1 MKKKYFLGILLCYV
15 VTGILMI
22 GSTIRNNIGYSIG
35 DTVLAEKIEEQYA
48 VRENDIQNMGVVPSG
63 TEDEET
69 GQTMEAENERGGA
82 SIQEQSKRIGR
93 EGTEKEGTQ
102 KEDSE
107 KEKSEKEDSDAEQ
120 PPQNVFQKV
129 DKSYLD
135 DALFIGDS
143 RTLGLMEYGGVSQA
157 TYFADSGMSVFN
169 LEKTTVPV
177 AGYGKTDIQS
187 LLKQKKFGKIYFMM
201 GINEAGYPWKTL
213 EKKYKETVAMI
224 RDMQPDAQIF
234 LCANLMMTEEK
245 SGQSKAIN
253 NEVICKINA
262 MIEKLASKNEMYYID
277 VNEIFT
283 DKKGNLSETYSNDGV
298 HVLGKYYRDWMDWIC
313 TKGVV

>member
-69 GQTMEAENERGGA
+69 EQTMEAENERGGA
-82 SIQEQSKRIGR
+82 SIQEQQEIIKR
-93 EGTEKEGTQ
+93 EGTEKE
-102 KEDSE
+102 DSE
-107 KEKSEKEDSDAEQ
+107 KVKSEKEDSDAEQ
-120 PPQNVFQKV
+120 QPQKVFQKV
-129 DKSYLD
+129 DKSYLN

-157 TYFADSGMSVFN
+157 SYFADSGMSVFN

-177 AGYGKTDIQS
+177 AGYGKTDIRS

-224 RDMQPDAQIF
+224 QDMQPDAQIF

-253 NEVICKINA
+253 NKVICKINA

-283 DKKGNLSETYSNDGV
+283 DKKGNLIETYSNDGV

>member
-69 GQTMEAENERGGA
+69 EQTMEAENERGGA
-82 SIQEQSKRIGR
+82 SIQEQQEIIKR
-93 EGTEKEGTQ
+93 EGTEKE
-102 KEDSE
+102 DSE
-107 KEKSEKEDSDAEQ
+107 KVKSEKEDSDAEQ
-120 PPQNVFQKV
+120 QPQKVFQKV
-129 DKSYLD
+129 DKSYLN

-157 TYFADSGMSVFN
+157 SYFADSGMSVFN
-169 LEKTTVPV
+169 LEKTTVTV
-177 AGYGKTDIQS
+177 EGYGKTDIWS
-187 LLKQKKFGKIYFMM
+187 LLEQKKFGKIYFMM
-201 GINEAGYPWKTL
+201 GINEAGYPWKIL
-213 EKKYKETVAMI
+213 KKKYKETVAMI

-253 NEVICKINA
+253 NKVICKINA

-283 DKKGNLSETYSNDGV
+283 DKKGNLCETYSNDGV

>member
-69 GQTMEAENERGGA
+69 EQTMEAENERGGE
-82 SIQEQSKRIGR
+82 SIQEIIKR
-93 EGTEKEGTQ
+93 EGTEKE
-102 KEDSE
+102 DSE
-107 KEKSEKEDSDAEQ
+107 KVKSEKEDSDAEQ
-120 PPQNVFQKV
+120 QPQKVFQKV
-129 DKSYLD
+129 DKSYLN

-157 TYFADSGMSVFN
+157 SYFADSGMSVFN

-177 AGYGKTDIQS
+177 AGYGKTDIRS

-253 NEVICKINA
+253 NKVICKINA

-283 DKKGNLSETYSNDGV
+283 DKKGNLCETYSNDGV

>member
-48 VRENDIQNMGVVPSG
+48 VRKNDIQNMGVVPSG

-69 GQTMEAENERGGA
+69 EHTMEAENERGGA
-82 SIQEQSKRIGR
+82 SIQEQQEIIKR
-93 EGTEKEGTQ
+93 EGTEKV
-102 KEDSE
+102 
-107 KEKSEKEDSDAEQ
+107 KSEKEDSDAEQ
-120 PPQNVFQKV
+120 QPQKVFQKV
-129 DKSYLD
+129 DESYLN

-157 TYFADSGMSVFN
+157 SYFADSGMSVFN

-177 AGYGKTDIQS
+177 AGYGKTDIRS

-213 EKKYKETVAMI
+213 KKKYKETVAMI

-253 NEVICKINA
+253 NKVICKINA

-277 VNEIFT
+277 GNEIFT
-283 DKKGNLSETYSNDGV
+283 DKKSNLY
-298 HVLGKYYRDWMDWIC
+298 
-313 TKGVV
+313 

>member
-1 MKKKYFLGILLCYV
+1 MKKKYFLGIQLCYV
-15 VTGILMI
+15 VTGILII

-48 VRENDIQNMGVVPSG
+48 VRENDIQNTGVVPSG

-69 GQTMEAENERGGA
+69 EQTMEAENERGGE
-82 SIQEQSKRIGR
+82 SIQEIIKR
-93 EGTEKEGTQ
+93 EGTEKE
-102 KEDSE
+102 DSE
-107 KEKSEKEDSDAEQ
+107 KVKSEKEDSDAEQ
-120 PPQNVFQKV
+120 QPQKVFQKV
-129 DKSYLD
+129 DKSYLN

-157 TYFADSGMSVFN
+157 SFFADSGMTVFD
-169 LEKTTVPV
+169 LEKTIVPV
-177 AGYGKTDIQS
+177 AGYGKTDIRS

-224 RDMQPDAQIF
+224 RDMQPDALIF

-253 NEVICKINA
+253 NKVICKINA

-283 DKKGNLSETYSNDGV
+283 DKKGNLCETYSNDGV

>member
-1 MKKKYFLGILLCYV
+1 MKKKYFLGIQLCYV
-15 VTGILMI
+15 VTGILII

-48 VRENDIQNMGVVPSG
+48 VRENDIQNTGVVPSG

-69 GQTMEAENERGGA
+69 EQTMEAENERGGA
-82 SIQEQSKRIGR
+82 SIQEQQEITK
-93 EGTEKEGTQ
+93 

-107 KEKSEKEDSDAEQ
+107 KVKSEKEDSDAEQ
-120 PPQNVFQKV
+120 QPQKVFQKV
-129 DKSYLD
+129 DKSYLN

-157 TYFADSGMSVFN
+157 SFFADSGMTVFD
-169 LEKTTVPV
+169 LEKTIVPV
-177 AGYGKTDIQS
+177 AGYGKTDIRS

-224 RDMQPDAQIF
+224 RDMQPDALIF

-253 NEVICKINA
+253 NKVICKINA

-283 DKKGNLSETYSNDGV
+283 DKKGNLCETYSNDGV

>member
-1 MKKKYFLGILLCYV
+1 MKKKYFLGIQLCYV
-15 VTGILMI
+15 VTGILII

-48 VRENDIQNMGVVPSG
+48 VRENDIQNTGVVPSG

-69 GQTMEAENERGGA
+69 EQTMEAENERGGA
-82 SIQEQSKRIGR
+82 SIQEQQEITK
-93 EGTEKEGTQ
+93 

-107 KEKSEKEDSDAEQ
+107 KVKSEKEDSDAEQ
-120 PPQNVFQKV
+120 QPQKVFQKV
-129 DKSYLD
+129 DKSYLN

-143 RTLGLMEYGGVSQA
+143 RTLGLIEYGGVSQA
-157 TYFADSGMSVFN
+157 SFFADSGMTVFD
-169 LEKTTVPV
+169 LEKTIVPV
-177 AGYGKTDIQS
+177 AGYGKTDIRS
-187 LLKQKKFGKIYFMM
+187 LLKKKKFGKIYFMM

-245 SGQSKAIN
+245 SDQSKAIN
-253 NEVICKINA
+253 NKVICKINA

-283 DKKGNLSETYSNDGV
+283 DKKGNLCETYSNDGV

>member
-69 GQTMEAENERGGA
+69 EQTMEAENERGGE
-82 SIQEQSKRIGR
+82 SIQEIIKR
-93 EGTEKEGTQ
+93 EGTEKE
-102 KEDSE
+102 DSE
-107 KEKSEKEDSDAEQ
+107 KVKSEKEDSDAEQ
-120 PPQNVFQKV
+120 QPQKVFQKV
-129 DKSYLD
+129 DKSYLN

-157 TYFADSGMSVFN
+157 SFFADSGMTVFD
-169 LEKTTVPV
+169 LEKTIVPV
-177 AGYGKTDIQS
+177 AGYGKTDIRS

-253 NEVICKINA
+253 NKVICKINA

-283 DKKGNLSETYSNDGV
+283 DKKGNLCETYSNDGV

>member
-48 VRENDIQNMGVVPSG
+48 LRENDIQNMGVVPSG

-69 GQTMEAENERGGA
+69 EQTMEAENERGGA
-82 SIQEQSKRIGR
+82 SIQEQQEITK
-93 EGTEKEGTQ
+93 

-107 KEKSEKEDSDAEQ
+107 KVKSEKEDSDAEQ
-120 PPQNVFQKV
+120 QPQKVFQKV
-129 DKSYLD
+129 DKSYLN

-157 TYFADSGMSVFN
+157 SYFADSGMSVFN

-177 AGYGKTDIQS
+177 AGYGKTDIRS

-224 RDMQPDAQIF
+224 QDMQPDAQIF

-253 NEVICKINA
+253 NKVICKINA

-283 DKKGNLSETYSNDGV
+283 DKKGNLCETYSNDGV

>member
-1 MKKKYFLGILLCYV
+1 MKKKYFLGIQLCYV
-15 VTGILMI
+15 VTGILII

-48 VRENDIQNMGVVPSG
+48 VRENDIQNTGVVPSG

-69 GQTMEAENERGGA
+69 EQTMEAENERGGA
-82 SIQEQSKRIGR
+82 SIQEQQEITK
-93 EGTEKEGTQ
+93 

-107 KEKSEKEDSDAEQ
+107 KVKSEKEDSDAEQ
-120 PPQNVFQKV
+120 QPQKVFQKV
-129 DKSYLD
+129 DKSYLN

-157 TYFADSGMSVFN
+157 SFFADSGMTVFD
-169 LEKTTVPV
+169 LEKTIVPV
-177 AGYGKTDIQS
+177 AGYGKTDIRS

-245 SGQSKAIN
+245 SDQSKAIN
-253 NEVICKINA
+253 NKVICKINA

-283 DKKGNLSETYSNDGV
+283 DKKGNLCETYSNDGV

>member
-35 DTVLAEKIEEQYA
+35 DMVLAEKIEKQYA

-69 GQTMEAENERGGA
+69 EQTMEAENERGGA
-82 SIQEQSKRIGR
+82 SIQEQQEIIKR
-93 EGTEKEGTQ
+93 EGT
-102 KEDSE
+102 
-107 KEKSEKEDSDAEQ
+107 EKEDSDAEQ
-120 PPQNVFQKV
+120 QPQKVFQKV
-129 DKSYLD
+129 DKSYLN

-157 TYFADSGMSVFN
+157 SYFADSGMSVFN

-177 AGYGKTDIQS
+177 AGYGKTDIRS

-253 NEVICKINA
+253 NKVICKINA

-283 DKKGNLSETYSNDGV
+283 DKKGNLCETYSNDGV

>member
-22 GSTIRNNIGYSIG
+22 GSTIRNNIGYPIG

-48 VRENDIQNMGVVPSG
+48 VRENDIQNTGVVPSG

-69 GQTMEAENERGGA
+69 EQTMEAENERGGE
-82 SIQEQSKRIGR
+82 SIQEIIKR
-93 EGTEKEGTQ
+93 EGTEKE
-102 KEDSE
+102 DSE
-107 KEKSEKEDSDAEQ
+107 KVKSEKEDSDAEQ
-120 PPQNVFQKV
+120 QPQKVFQKV
-129 DKSYLD
+129 DKSYLN

-157 TYFADSGMSVFN
+157 SYFADSGMSVFN

-177 AGYGKTDIQS
+177 AGYGKTDIRS

-253 NEVICKINA
+253 NKVICKINA

-283 DKKGNLSETYSNDGV
+283 DKKGNLCETYSNDGV

>member
-69 GQTMEAENERGGA
+69 EQTMEAENERGGA
-82 SIQEQSKRIGR
+82 SIQEQQEIIKR
-93 EGTEKEGTQ
+93 EGTEKE
-102 KEDSE
+102 DSE
-107 KEKSEKEDSDAEQ
+107 KVKSEKEDSDAEQ
-120 PPQNVFQKV
+120 QPQKVFQKV
-129 DKSYLD
+129 DKSYLN

-157 TYFADSGMSVFN
+157 SFFADSGMTVFD
-169 LEKTTVPV
+169 LEKTIVPV
-177 AGYGKTDIQS
+177 AGYGKTDIRS

>member
-1 MKKKYFLGILLCYV
+1 M
-15 VTGILMI
+15 
-22 GSTIRNNIGYSIG
+22 
-35 DTVLAEKIEEQYA
+35 
-48 VRENDIQNMGVVPSG
+48 VPSG

-69 GQTMEAENERGGA
+69 EQTMEAENERGGE
-82 SIQEQSKRIGR
+82 SIQEIIKR
-93 EGTEKEGTQ
+93 EGTEKE
-102 KEDSE
+102 DSE
-107 KEKSEKEDSDAEQ
+107 KVKSEKEDSDAEQ
-120 PPQNVFQKV
+120 QPQKVFQKV
-129 DKSYLD
+129 DKSYLN

-157 TYFADSGMSVFN
+157 SYFADSGMSVFN

-177 AGYGKTDIQS
+177 AGYGKTDIRS

-224 RDMQPDAQIF
+224 RDMQPDAKIF

-245 SGQSKAIN
+245 SDQSKAIN
-253 NEVICKINA
+253 NKVICKINA

-283 DKKGNLSETYSNDGV
+283 DKKGNLCETYSNDGV

>member
-69 GQTMEAENERGGA
+69 EQTMEAENERGGE
-82 SIQEQSKRIGR
+82 SIQEIIKR
-93 EGTEKEGTQ
+93 EGTEKE
-102 KEDSE
+102 DSE
-107 KEKSEKEDSDAEQ
+107 KVKSEKEDSDAEQ
-120 PPQNVFQKV
+120 QPQKVFQKV
-129 DKSYLD
+129 DKSYLN

-157 TYFADSGMSVFN
+157 SYFADSGMSVFN

-177 AGYGKTDIQS
+177 AGYGKTDIRS

-245 SGQSKAIN
+245 SSQSKAIN
-253 NEVICKINA
+253 NKVICKINA

-283 DKKGNLSETYSNDGV
+283 DKKGNLCETYSNDGV

>member
-1 MKKKYFLGILLCYV
+1 MKKKYFLGIQLCYV
-15 VTGILMI
+15 VTGILII

-48 VRENDIQNMGVVPSG
+48 VRENDIQNTGVVPSG

-69 GQTMEAENERGGA
+69 EQTMEAENERGGA
-82 SIQEQSKRIGR
+82 SIQEQQEITK
-93 EGTEKEGTQ
+93 

-107 KEKSEKEDSDAEQ
+107 KVKSEKEDSDAEQ
-120 PPQNVFQKV
+120 QPQKVFQKV
-129 DKSYLD
+129 DKSYLN

-157 TYFADSGMSVFN
+157 SYFADSGMTVFD
-169 LEKTTVPV
+169 LEKTIVPV
-177 AGYGKTDIQS
+177 AGYGKTDIRS

-245 SGQSKAIN
+245 SSQSKAIN
-253 NEVICKINA
+253 NKVICKINA

-283 DKKGNLSETYSNDGV
+283 DKKGNLCETYSNDGV

>member
-15 VTGILMI
+15 VIGILMI

-69 GQTMEAENERGGA
+69 EQTMEAENERGGE
-82 SIQEQSKRIGR
+82 SIQEIIKR
-93 EGTEKEGTQ
+93 EGTEKE
-102 KEDSE
+102 DSE
-107 KEKSEKEDSDAEQ
+107 KVKSEKEDSDAEQ
-120 PPQNVFQKV
+120 QPQKVFQKV
-129 DKSYLD
+129 DKSYLN

-157 TYFADSGMSVFN
+157 SYFADSGMSVFN

-177 AGYGKTDIQS
+177 AGYGKTDIRS

-253 NEVICKINA
+253 NKVICKINA

-283 DKKGNLSETYSNDGV
+283 DKKGNLCETYSNDGV

>member
-22 GSTIRNNIGYSIG
+22 GSTIRNNIDYSIG
-35 DTVLAEKIEEQYA
+35 DTVLAEKIEKQYA

-69 GQTMEAENERGGA
+69 EQTMEAENERGGA
-82 SIQEQSKRIGR
+82 SIQEQQEIIKR
-93 EGTEKEGTQ
+93 EGTEKE
-102 KEDSE
+102 DSE
-107 KEKSEKEDSDAEQ
+107 KVKSEKEDSDAEQ
-120 PPQNVFQKV
+120 QPQKVFQKV
-129 DKSYLD
+129 DKSYLN

-157 TYFADSGMSVFN
+157 SYFADSGMSVFN

-177 AGYGKTDIQS
+177 VGYGKTDIQS

-283 DKKGNLSETYSNDGV
+283 DKKGNLIETYSNDGV

>member
-22 GSTIRNNIGYSIG
+22 GSTIRYNIGSSIG
-35 DTVLAEKIEEQYA
+35 ATVLAEKIEEQYA
-48 VRENDIQNMGVVPSG
+48 VRETDIQNTGVVPSG

-69 GQTMEAENERGGA
+69 EQTMEAENERGGA
-82 SIQEQSKRIGR
+82 SIQEQQEIIKR
-93 EGTEKEGTQ
+93 EGTEKE
-102 KEDSE
+102 DSE
-107 KEKSEKEDSDAEQ
+107 KVKSEKEDSDAEQ
-120 PPQNVFQKV
+120 QPQKVFQKV
-129 DKSYLD
+129 DKSYLN

-157 TYFADSGMSVFN
+157 SYFADSGMSVFN

-177 AGYGKTDIQS
+177 AGYGKTDIRS

-253 NEVICKINA
+253 NKVICKINA

-283 DKKGNLSETYSNDGV
+283 DKKGNLCETYSNDGV